1 MSTPLLRSPKYS
13 SNYLKFMKEFSNF
26 EIPPVPKGYVRAKKK
41 SSKRSNTKKK
51 SSKRSNTKKKSSKQ
65 KRLNISL
72 KSGSLRDMFDT
83 PEDFYENKSSS
94 PFVLH
99 RDSPNF
105 QGIFDTPEEFYENK
119 SSSPFVLNRASSSD
133 QGSNFMDIQP
143 SMKPSI
149 QEYPDGL
156 TLEIC
161 SNYSLNEPI
170 DLNLVRPDTNIYL
183 PNISWGKASN
193 EVIDSGIPGLL
204 SYNGVSLSNI
214 SYISS
219 GAYGSVFK
227 YTSEEP
233 LSDDWREL
241 KSKSTGMK
249 FYRNHKLGISRN
261 ERPHKYEIALKTFNN
276 YKDPEINF
284 VNKIN
289 SRGERGSC
297 NIINSNIIKL
307 RGRLKNGAILPAK
320 NVAIMDLM
328 DGTLRDLR
336 SLDINDKIQVIK
348 RLAEH
353 LLCLKNMEISDHNLS
368 YTDLKEGNILYK
380 CFPNNKMK
388 IVIGDIGSICDDP
401 RKRGAGT
408 YPSPESLMK
417 FEPNCDE
424 GTMVWGLGVTFL
436 EMLGYDTM
444 GVFYHKSAISMGI
457 FKFMKRINLEINA
470 IIIKYKLNEIKIGEI
485 NMGIILEKMLNN
497 DTNERYTLKNII
509 RALSGL
515 PAIDYEE
522 EEAIDYSDEAEEAF

>member
-1 MSTPLLRSPKYS
+1 MTTPLLRSPENS
-13 SNYLKFMKEFSNF
+13 SNYLKFMNEL

-41 SSKRSNTKKK
+41 SSKRINTKKK
-51 SSKRSNTKKKSSKQ
+51 SSKRSNTKKK
-65 KRLNISL
+65 RLNISL
-72 KSGSLRDMFDT
+72 NEPDLRGMFDKPNDLYENKSSSPFVLNRDSPNFQGLFDT

-94 PFVLH
+94 PFVL
-99 RDSPNF
+99 
-105 QGIFDTPEEFYENK
+105 
-119 SSSPFVLNRASSSD
+119 NRASSSV
-133 QGSNFMDIQP
+133 QGSNFMDIKP
-143 SMKPSI
+143 SIQPSI

-156 TLEIC
+156 TFEIC

-183 PNISWGKASN
+183 PIVSWGKASN
-193 EVIDSGIPGLL
+193 DVIDSGIPGLL
-204 SYNGVSLSNI
+204 SYNGVSLSKI

-219 GAYGSVFK
+219 GSYGSVFK

-233 LSDDWREL
+233 LSDDWREQT
-241 KSKSTGMK
+241 KSTGMK
-249 FYRNHKLGISRN
+249 FYRNHRLGISRN

-457 FKFMKRINLEINA
+457 FKFIKRINFEIIA

-485 NMGIILEKMLNN
+485 NMGIILQKMLNY

-515 PAIDYEE
+515 PAIDFEE
-522 EEAIDYSDEAEEAF
+522 EESIDYDDEDEEAF

>member
-1 MSTPLLRSPKYS
+1 MTTPLLRSPEYS
-13 SNYLKFMKEFSNF
+13 SDYLRFMNEL
-26 EIPPVPKGYVRAKKK
+26 EIPSVPKGSKKSSKKK
-41 SSKRSNTKKK
+41 STKRSNTKKK
-51 SSKRSNTKKKSSKQ
+51 
-65 KRLNISL
+65 RLNISL
-72 KSGSLRDMFDT
+72 NEPDLRGIFDT

-105 QGIFDTPEEFYENK
+105 QGIFDTPEDFYENK
-119 SSSPFVLNRASSSD
+119 SSSPFVLNRASSSV
-133 QGSNFMDIQP
+133 QGSNFLDIQPSIQP

-161 SNYSLNEPI
+161 SDYSLNEPI

-183 PNISWGKASN
+183 PNVSWGKAYN
-193 EVIDSGIPGLL
+193 DVIDSGIPGLL

-249 FYRNHKLGISRN
+249 FYRNHRLGISRN

-380 CFPNNKMK
+380 CFPNNKIK

-401 RKRGAGT
+401 GKRGAGT

-457 FKFMKRINLEINA
+457 FKFIKRIKFEIIA

-485 NMGIILEKMLNN
+485 NMGIILEKMLNY
-497 DTNERYTLKNII
+497 DMTERYTLKNII

-515 PAIDYEE
+515 PAIDL
-522 EEAIDYSDEAEEAF
+522 EEATFIDDDEDDEAF